1 MAKMPMTP
9 GVCLRGPAVRRAQSF
24 HGYARS
30 FYRLPQAVQK
40 ESEEEEREVRRGA
53 CQEARG
59 SKRILQCGDL
69 PQTASS
75 STSLL
80 GRQSLSP
87 SSQHF
92 RVQSPSP
99 GPQAQV
105 QFCPPWRLSCSP
117 DLLSKDTAGG
127 ARPVGHRQRRLCG
140 NAGTA
145 PQIYTLKLPLSGS
158 LKEGSPAGS
167 TSTLL
172 FSLLTRRLLGTLPAP
187 SFLRRVRFRFS
198 P

>member
-1 MAKMPMTP
+1 M
-9 GVCLRGPAVRRAQSF
+9 
-24 HGYARS
+24 
-30 FYRLPQAVQK
+30 
-40 ESEEEEREVRRGA
+40 RRGA

-69 PQTASS
+69 PQMASS
-75 STSLL
+75 SMSLL

-92 RVQSPSP
+92 RVQSLGPRPRFSSAHPGVSP
-99 GPQAQV
+99 AP
-105 QFCPPWRLSCSP
+105 L
-117 DLLSKDTAGG
+117 DLFSKDTVGG

-145 PQIYTLKLPLSGS
+145 PQIYTLKLPVSGS

-172 FSLLTRRLLGTLPAP
+172 FSLLTHHLLGTLPAP